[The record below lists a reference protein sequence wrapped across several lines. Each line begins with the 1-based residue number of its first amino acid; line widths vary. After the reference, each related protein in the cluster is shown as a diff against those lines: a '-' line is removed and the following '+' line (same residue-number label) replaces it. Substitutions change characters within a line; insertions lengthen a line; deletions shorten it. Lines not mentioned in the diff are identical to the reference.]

1 MSPVKK
7 SRVNRRIFARFF
19 LVSGRSCISDSTESI
34 CRWSCMVRKTTNFD
48 IIFVKNIDVN
58 KVYIYDHQMNYPRSK
73 FKKIIK
79 SKTPLLVRNDST
91 DILIYLNYM
100 HFYEKL
106 IANAKRCAIRDGSS
120 EILSKHLQEAKQITM
135 KEFKV

>member
-1 MSPVKK
+1 
-7 SRVNRRIFARFF
+7 
-19 LVSGRSCISDSTESI
+19 
-34 CRWSCMVRKTTNFD
+34 MVRKTTNFD